1 MVGDVDKVQ
10 THVRNFLLFEAT
22 AAATDSKED
31 ERHDDNDDDDDI
43 VTLDTECRL
52 GRRELLSRR
61 GTTGPMRSKLLDQLG
76 QKSGVVDRIGNN
88 FHFIISRLQKVHS
101 LLSNVLC
108 SRENTVVDKTCL
120 MLEQNI

>member
-1 MVGDVDKVQ
+1 MVGNVYKVQ
-10 THVRNFLLFEAT
+10 THVRNFLLLEAT

-31 ERHDDNDDDDDI
+31 EHHDDKDDDDI

-61 GTTGPMRSKLLDQLG
+61 GTTSPMRSKLLDQLG